1 MLIYKCRERERDRE
15 REHSRERERERERQR
30 ERDRDG
36 DRDRDRD
43 RGREYRREAR
53 ESSGA
58 VNDSTSMRPKDVCL
72 FLSIYYLAKLCTVSS
87 MVNLWAA
94 ASAVERSAPP
104 DRKKNAFSTVSTE
117 QEKQPV
123 AFVNSTIGRCSC
135 LIPARP
141 MCSAARGCSK
151 QQLLVRVVL
160 PFRRLLLVSFPLPS
174 CARCGFGL
182 QDGINICG
190 RNISVY
196 IYFHLFC
203 FSLVFVYFWL
213 VFPFLLLFCFL
224 KKRKAFF
231 YYLLSST

>member
-1 MLIYKCRERERDRE
+1 MLIYKCRDRDRDRDRE
-15 REHSRERERERERQR
+15 HEHSRERERERERERQR

-104 DRKKNAFSTVSTE
+104 DRKKNAFSTVVSDIYRTRKAARCIR
-117 QEKQPV
+117 QQHDWAVFLADPGKADVLSCSGLLQAAVASPSCVTIPPAAPSVLPV
-123 AFVNSTIGRCSC
+123 AVLCSLRFWATGWHQYMWEKHIC
-135 LIPARP
+135 LYIF
-141 MCSAARGCSK
+141 S
-151 QQLLVRVVL
+151 
-160 PFRRLLLVSFPLPS
+160 
-174 CARCGFGL
+174 
-182 QDGINICG
+182 
-190 RNISVY
+190 SV
-196 IYFHLFC
+196 C
-203 FSLVFVYFWL
+203 FSLVFV
-213 VFPFLLLFCFL
+213 
-224 KKRKAFF
+224 
-231 YYLLSST
+231 